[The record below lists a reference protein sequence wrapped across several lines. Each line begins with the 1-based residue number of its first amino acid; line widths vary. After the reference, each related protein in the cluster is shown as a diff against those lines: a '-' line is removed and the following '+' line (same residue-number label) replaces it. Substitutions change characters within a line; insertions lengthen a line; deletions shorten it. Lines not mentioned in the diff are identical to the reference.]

1 ESEERLYML
10 TAWRE
15 SHVYSERER
24 AALTWTEA
32 VTLIS
37 QSGAP
42 DDVYEAARAQFDEK
56 EISDLT
62 LAIAAINAWNRMAI
76 GFRLVP
82 GRYEVREKTPA
93 SATA

>member
-1 ESEERLYML
+1 ML

-15 SHVYSERER
+15 SHLYSERER
-24 AALTWTEA
+24 AALAWTESL
-32 VTLIS
+32 TLVS
-37 QSGAP
+37 QTGAP
-42 DDVYEAARAQFDEK
+42 DDIYEHARAHFDDK

-82 GRYEVREKTPA
+82 GWYEVRGPRA
-93 SATA
+93 QAVG